1 MIFSYRYLLKRDK
14 LISFLLILAALVLC
28 FSGVWVFIIR
38 DIGKEI
44 NEWKIIGAMVFLFI
58 ITGPFFSLN
67 NKLIAR
73 KCVWDKVSIDN
84 GKLLSIRYNEILLKD
99 IKEIKINDLSKVY
112 SFYIKTEKRKFKFSC
127 LSFLGSEGGAEYE
140 PDKNDLKSIA
150 NEITRL
156 ANAPEYNITSGKE
169 STSDAL
175 FVVICLAMVMLIPG
189 LIFAPQRMI
198 FVIPFVVP
206 LFFFA
211 LKKRKDSKKK

>member
-211 LKKRKDSKKK
+211 LKKRKDSK

>member
-58 ITGPFFSLN
+58 ITCPFFSLK

-211 LKKRKDSKKK
+211 LKKRKDSK